1 MNWLAKLEKMKKE
14 LEDTVSLERRKLL
27 MEQELVSFKLQ
38 SLSKKIEELAK
49 LEEELETLLVDKNN
63 LRKKEEERISL
74 KRIALDLTSRI
85 KKMKEAD
92 SLMISRGKKTEL
104 KIKLLGDPEPYCP
117 ICFKEMRYDEK
128 IRAKSKLLERDRIEK
143 DLLKK
148 NQEQLKNLIKKLEDT
163 KDKSKDI
170 DRVLMGK
177 SVVFDRSED
186 IKKKIVDIKE
196 EALRFRD
203 LEKRSQE
210 IEHSLRDK
218 NYAEVAQKVLS
229 EINKEI
235 KDNL

>member
-27 MEQELVSFKLQ
+27 MEQELVSFKLE
-38 SLSKKIEELAK
+38 SLGKKVEELAS
-49 LEEELETLLVDKNN
+49 LEEELETLLSDKNN

-74 KRIALDLTSRI
+74 KRLSLDLTSRI
-85 KKMKEAD
+85 KKLKEAD
-92 SLMISRGKKTEL
+92 SLMISRGKRTDL
-104 KIKLLGDPEPYCP
+104 KIKLLEDPEPHCP
-117 ICFKEMRYDEK
+117 VCFKEMRYDEK
-128 IRAKSKLLERDRIEK
+128 IRAKNKLLERDRIEK

-148 NQEQLKNLIKKLEDT
+148 NQEQLKTLVKKLEEI
-163 KDKSKDI
+163 KDKSKEI
-170 DRVLMGK
+170 DRTLMGK
-177 SVVFDRSED
+177 SIVFERSED
-186 IKKKIVDIKE
+186 IKKKISEIKE
-196 EALRFRD
+196 EALKFRD

-218 NYAEVAQKVLS
+218 NYAEVAQKVLN